1 MDLSAHGKVG
11 SLVIPDWVKALI
23 VAVLSAPVGI
33 ILDTLN
39 TGTLV
44 FDWKK
49 VAIAAL
55 TGGIGYLAK
64 NFLTGSGGQILT
76 NKTQEE
82 VSDAKKP

>member
-1 MDLSAHGKVG
+1 MNLCKTGKVG
-11 SLVIPDWVKALI
+11 TLIVPDWAKALI
-23 VAVLSAPVGI
+23 VAVLSAPVGL

-49 VAIAAL
+49 VLIAAL

-64 NFLTGSGGQILT
+64 NFLTGSGGQLLT
-76 NKTQEE
+76 NKPKEE
-82 VSDAKKP
+82 VSDAKKS